1 MARAGCRGVTEMTC
15 RVSRHRRRRRASY
28 WWGGFAETGKGRR
41 EGVASRDREEV
52 KRHGKSR
59 RERERSCRGD
69 CGRGAKGR
77 GGSAGRAVYS
87 DRCGRGNRLEDAA
100 LVLPL
105 DDGRLERG
113 DDCLVKDVL
122 ELRGDSTGTTE
133 SVGSDSRTGKRK
145 GELTP
150 FCVSAEHSTYLTA
163 PSSRASR
170 SPASGGTGRC
180 FCLASLSSTAGSSRK
195 STWVPTMRHGT
206 PGQWWCTS
214 GNHFSLTFSNE
225 AGEVTLKQTRKTS
238 VCGYESGRSRS

>member
-1 MARAGCRGVTEMTC
+1 MSRG
-15 RVSRHRRRRRASY
+15 HRDDLSCKSPSSSSSCLVLVGRFRRNGERKKRGSGEPGS
-28 WWGGFAETGKGRR
+28 GG
-41 EGVASRDREEV
+41 SEEAWQV
-52 KRHGKSR
+52 QE

-122 ELRGDSTGTTE
+122 ELRGGSTGTTE
-133 SVGSDSRTGKRK
+133 SVGSDSSTGKRK

-150 FCVSAEHSTYLTA
+150 FCVNAEHSTYLTA